1 MEGDDTPFL
10 VPPLVGHYPR
20 PASAV
25 AQPELHIPDREL
37 SALLDI
43 RQIQGALVAYARK
56 PAVEKYARPHDAW
69 SGAGSFEA

>member
-1 MEGDDTPFL
+1 MVGDDTPFL

-20 PASAV
+20 LASAV
-25 AQPELHIPDREL
+25 VQPELHIPHREL

-56 PAVEKYARPHDAW
+56 PVVEKYAWPHGAW
-69 SGAGSFEA
+69 PGAGSFEA